1 MKTFNEKVERQK
13 YRYIIQNRETGS
25 MIEGFDT
32 LNEVKNALCKYK
44 EEDDQLNGGFDPDF
58 YEVWDQL
65 QDEEVLL
72 D

>member
-1 MKTFNEKVERQK
+1 MKTFNEKAERQR
-13 YRYIIQNRETGS
+13 YRYIIQDSEAGN
-25 MIEGFDT
+25 MIEGFNT
-32 LNEVKNALCKYK
+32 LIEVKNALLKYK

-65 QDEEVLL
+65 QGEKVVL